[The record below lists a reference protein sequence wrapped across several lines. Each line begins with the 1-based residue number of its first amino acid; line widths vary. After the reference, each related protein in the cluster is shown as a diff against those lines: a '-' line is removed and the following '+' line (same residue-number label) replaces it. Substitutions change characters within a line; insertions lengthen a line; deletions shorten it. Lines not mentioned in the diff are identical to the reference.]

1 MLDRQTMEIPH
12 WRWEREQQI
21 TTDVNALITEISPC
35 FHSDQSWLKTG
46 LVFRTCLVQEPNLS
60 SAWQRSSGV
69 SKAMAISQGCVQ
81 QLSLP
86 QLAGTFQPT
95 LQAWVG
101 DMICHC
107 RNMGCIIQ
115 EMTWVKIIDTN
126 FPVRNRSNALS
137 FDQPCVTFFSE
148 RAALFMAGFK
158 DWRYEITWNCLES
171 VYFLDRKVHFVGFYR
186 YF

>member
-1 MLDRQTMEIPH
+1 MWTH
-12 WRWEREQQI
+12 WSQRYRRVSI
-21 TTDVNALITEISPC
+21 VTNRGC
-35 FHSDQSWLKTG
+35 TG

-158 DWRYEITWNCLES
+158 DWRYEMTWNCLES
-171 VYFLDRKVHFVGFYR
+171 VYFLDRKVHFVGSYR